1 MPDNRIT
8 TNSSSRLWEQG
19 ISQFID
25 ATIDPYFIVDQ
36 RGSFAEVNTAY
47 CNLVGYTRE
56 DLLSMSLSDIDTLE
70 NPKDIRKYAR
80 EIIADGRLRLFT
92 SHRRSDGQLID
103 VEIIATAFKV
113 GNENYF
119 FASAHNIERRKEDIL
134 RDLTKDSLLELYLK
148 NVTRKEY
155 LNEVVELLQ
164 GWSGCKNVGI
174 RLVSGTGHLPYES
187 HVGFNE
193 DFIKTENISTI
204 KSKQCWCTRIAA
216 GSPTS
221 HELKIMT
228 PEGSLFCNNIDEYFQ
243 SLPAEAIN
251 TTHETCRTAGF
262 RSMAVIPC
270 SHQGTT
276 LGIIHLADERE
287 NRVPLRVVN
296 FIQSI
301 APLVGEAIY
310 KFNMEVEI
318 KSTHD
323 TRLVINAILRRALD
337 PVPLEEIL
345 EFSLERIAALS
356 WLDGLLGCAVFLSDD
371 SENSLVMK
379 AQYNIPADRL
389 NGFARLPADSDMFG
403 SALKNKKTLPE
414 RCDVDSAI
422 DRCPYPPPHCRFATP
437 ILDGR
442 RLLGMMMIFM
452 SDEHFHRGNEEL
464 FLDSI
469 AGAFAG
475 IILSKKSEQALELER
490 HKLNNILES
499 MDDGVIIINRQCDI
513 EFTNQIM
520 DRDFGPAEKLKCH
533 EYLHCDTAQC
543 SWRIADHAAGGKPE
557 RRQWHC
563 PKNDKF
569 YDVYST
575 IIHNTDHSV
584 SMVEFFH
591 DITKLRQSEEQIVHQ
606 ASLLSKVND
615 AIIAFDE
622 KFGLTFWNS
631 AAESIY
637 GWAAEEVMGR
647 SVVDLLQPRYENED
661 GQMAADIMNMP
672 ENFRAEMIHSTK
684 NGSPLHIE
692 ATGIKLRNA
701 NGTITGYVTVN
712 RDITRRKRDEAD
724 MIKLS
729 LAVEQGS
736 DWVIITDRNGRI
748 EYSNEIVEQITG
760 YRKEEIIGKNPR
772 ILKSG
777 LHDTA
782 FYKNL
787 WEIILSGNPFR
798 SLFINR
804 RKDGKLFYIDMSIT
818 PLKNSRGEITN
829 FVASG
834 KDITRQKH
842 MEDQLVMLVHF
853 DMLTGLP
860 NRTLFIERF
869 NQALLRGEYSKRLI
883 AVLIL
888 DIDRF
893 KLLNDSLGAE
903 IGDEIIKG
911 IAARIK
917 ATVREGDILARLGN
931 DEFGLALID
940 VAQKEDF
947 IIIVDKLMMNLSQPL
962 LIRGHEIVVTVSI
975 GISIYP
981 SDGDNADRILQNA
994 DIAISKAKRLGRNN
1008 YQFFTSDMNLRASE
1022 FVTIEK
1028 HLFSALTK
1036 GEFNLLFQ
1044 PYFDSATKE
1053 IAGMEA
1059 LLRWNNPTL
1068 GVSLPET
1075 FIPILEET
1083 GMIIHVGIWII
1094 RTVCKQINEWQEKG
1108 LPVVPIAVN
1117 LSPIQF
1123 RQSDLADTMENIVSE
1138 YNVDPRLIAFELTEN
1153 ILMQDQD
1160 YAGRVLDKLRAAG
1173 FSISI
1178 DDFGTGYS
1186 SLSYVKRFHFNFL
1199 KIDKSFIKDINTDPD
1214 SGSIVTT
1221 IITLSHNLN
1230 LKAIAEGVETEEQ
1243 YNILRIL
1250 KCDYMQGFYLS
1261 VPLPA
1266 REVELLMAQR
1276 ESI

>member
-1 MPDNRIT
+1 MSDNKT
-8 TNSSSRLWEQG
+8 TMSGSSRLWEKG
-19 ISQFID
+19 IRKFIEN
-25 ATIDPYFIVDQ
+25 TIDPFFIIDH

-56 DLLSMSLSDIDTLE
+56 ELLSMSLSDIDTLE
-70 NPKDIRKYAR
+70 NPKDIRKYAG
-80 EIIADGRLRLFT
+80 EVFADGKLRLLT
-92 SHRRSDGQLID
+92 SHRRSDGQFID
-103 VEIIATAFKV
+103 VEIISTTF
-113 GNENYF
+113 NHNDTNYF
-119 FASAHNIERRKEDIL
+119 FVSVHNIERRKENIL
-134 RDLTKDSLLELYLK
+134 SDLTKDSLLELYLK

-174 RLVSGTGHLPYES
+174 RLVNDRGYLPYES
-187 HVGFNE
+187 HVGFDI
-193 DFIKTENISTI
+193 DFIKSENISPI
-204 KSKQCWCTRIAA
+204 ESKHCSCTRIVT
-216 GSPTS
+216 GSPAS
-221 HELKIMT
+221 HERSIMT
-228 PEGSLFCNNIDEYFQ
+228 PEGSVFCNNIDEYYQ
-243 SLPAEAIN
+243 SLPPEARN
-251 TTHETCRTAGF
+251 GNHETCRTAGF
-262 RSMAVIPC
+262 KSVAIIPC
-270 SHQGTT
+270 SHQGRT
-276 LGIIHLADERE
+276 LGVIHLADDRE
-287 NRVPLRVVN
+287 NRVPIRVVN

-310 KFNMEVEI
+310 KFNIEVEI
-318 KSTHD
+318 KRTHD
-323 TRLVINAILRRALD
+323 TRLIINAILLRALD
-337 PVPLEEIL
+337 PVPLEEVL
-345 EFSLERIAALS
+345 DFSLERIAGLS
-356 WLDGLLGCAVFLSDD
+356 WLDGLLGCAVFLQDD
-371 SENSLVMK
+371 PGDSLTLK
-379 AQYNIPADRL
+379 AQYKIPVGRLVDFTNMPADTDIFR
-389 NGFARLPADSDMFG
+389 
-403 SALKNKKTLPE
+403 SAWKNKKTQLE
-414 RCDVDSAI
+414 RCDNESAV
-422 DRCPYPPPHCRFATP
+422 DRCPYPLPHYRFATP

-442 RLLGMMMIFM
+442 HLLGMMLIFM
-452 SDEHFHRGNEEL
+452 SDEYFQRGNEEL
-464 FLDSI
+464 YLDSI
-469 AGAFAG
+469 AGALAG
-475 IILSKKSEQALELER
+475 IILRKKSEQALELER

-499 MDDGVIIINRQCDI
+499 MNDGVIIINQQCDI

-520 DRDFGPAEKLKCH
+520 DRDFGPPGGLKCH
-533 EYLHCDTAQC
+533 EYLHCDTGQC
-543 SWRIADHAAGGKPE
+543 SWCFAPQVTAGKPQ

-563 PKNDKF
+563 PVNEKS

-575 IIHNTDHSV
+575 IINNADHSV

-591 DITKLRQSEEQIVHQ
+591 DITKLRRSEEQIVHQ
-606 ASLLSKVND
+606 ANLLSKVND
-615 AIIAFDE
+615 AIIAFDDR
-622 KFGLTFWNS
+622 FVLTFWNS
-631 AAESIY
+631 AAETIY

-647 SVVDLLQPRYENED
+647 SVIDLLQPRYENED
-661 GQMAADIMNMP
+661 GSAAVDLMNIP
-672 ENFRAEMIHSTK
+672 ENFRVEMVHRTK
-684 NGSPLHIE
+684 KGSNLHIE

-701 NGTITGYVTVN
+701 NGDMTGYVTVN
-712 RDITRRKRDEAD
+712 RDITQRKRDEAD

-736 DWVIITDRNGRI
+736 DWVIITDRNGTI
-748 EYSNEIVEQITG
+748 EYSNEIVEKITG
-760 YRKEEIIGKNPR
+760 YTKEEIIGSNPS

-782 FYKNL
+782 FYRNL
-787 WEIILSGNPFR
+787 WEIILSGNSFR

-834 KDITRQKH
+834 KDITHQKH

-860 NRTLFIERF
+860 NRTLFIDRF

-883 AVLIL
+883 AVLIV

-903 IGDEIIKG
+903 IGDEIIKS

-917 ATVREGDILARLGN
+917 ATIREGDILARLGS

-947 IIIVDKLMMNLSQPL
+947 IIIVDKMMMNLSQPL
-962 LIRGHEIVVTVSI
+962 LIKGHEIVVTVSI

-1022 FVTIEK
+1022 FVMIEK
-1028 HLFSALTK
+1028 HLFSALNK

-1044 PYFDSATKE
+1044 PYYTSNTRE
-1053 IAGMEA
+1053 IVGMEA
-1059 LLRWNNPTL
+1059 LLRWNNQTL
-1068 GVSLPET
+1068 GMSLPET

-1083 GMIIHVGIWII
+1083 GMIIPVGVWII
-1094 RTVCKQINEWQEKG
+1094 RSVCEQINEWQEKG
-1108 LPVVPIAVN
+1108 FAPVPVSVN

-1123 RQSDLADTMENIVSE
+1123 RQSDLAENMEKIVRE
-1138 YNVDPRLIAFELTEN
+1138 YSIDPRLITFELTEN

-1160 YAGRVLDKLRAAG
+1160 YASRVLDKLRDAG

-1186 SLSYVKRFHFNFL
+1186 SLSYVKRFPFNFL

-1261 VPLPA
+1261 VPLPGPDI
-1266 REVELLMAQR
+1266 ESLMAKQ
-1276 ESI
+1276 ESL